1 MNIKIWSMRKQDKS
15 CKYDISYTTYNTV
28 MYNAICVIYVI
39 NMYNRVRSYHIL
51 QLRLQIPYKII

>member
-1 MNIKIWSMRKQDKS
+1 MRKQDKS